1 MIFLT
6 IRYLYIFIRIY
17 NILNVYEIYQEQLYA
32 TICNII
38 NFDE

>member
-17 NILNVYEIYQEQLYA
+17 ILNVYEIYQEQLYA